1 MNDHLIN
8 ARQGEQWLRN
18 YYFTRAAFSVAWF
31 AVAFLLGA
39 HSPVSATILLI
50 GYPGWDALAN
60 YVDMRLS
67 GGKTENSTQTIN
79 IVISLIATA
88 AVLLDISADWNWT
101 LGVFGLWAILAGL
114 LQLGTAVRRWKQ
126 FGAQWAM
133 VLSGAQSA
141 VAGALF
147 LSQAHTPL
155 LTTITRIAGYAG
167 VGALYFLI
175 SAMWLLVS
183 AIRRQR
189 VTTP

>member
-1 MNDHLIN
+1 M
-8 ARQGEQWLRN
+8 
-18 YYFTRAAFSVAWF
+18 
-31 AVAFLLGA
+31 
-39 HSPVSATILLI
+39 
-50 GYPGWDALAN
+50 
-60 YVDMRLS
+60 
-67 GGKTENSTQTIN
+67 
-79 IVISLIATA
+79 
-88 AVLLDISADWNWT
+88 LLDISADWNWT